1 MNIITLH
8 DYGNNKE
15 ITVFVENICTLKES
29 NYGTYV
35 SMSSGE
41 TDFVKET
48 KQQIIKEIKD
58 YKINLLSF

>member
-35 SMSSGE
+35 NMSSGE
-41 TDFVKET
+41 TDFVKEN
-48 KQQIIKEIKD
+48 KEEILRLIKL
-58 YKINLLSF
+58 YRNNLYF